1 MNKEKTLKLIELSHE
16 EKSVIFDKIA
26 GLTYSPEESS
36 EYIKA
41 IRKLMWSILPEHL
54 TDALEDLKKP
64 FPEYAGIKVT
74 NLPVDSVITG
84 SPHNNETGRLF
95 KSGSV
100 TENILVGMGAILGE
114 PYSIAHEGYE
124 LVNNLTP
131 HKEKASDYTGLGSAV
146 ELDFHIENAAQVYQE
161 EGDTSPFV
169 LILLGV
175 REDTQAK
182 PLTRISDA
190 RKALK
195 QLSAD
200 DIAVLRERSF
210 IIKVPHRWR
219 SATVTP
225 RDNTELVPVVSGP
238 INAPRITVAFYPDM
252 VIPVNSRAQEALEKL
267 HITIRSVAEGIHI
280 TPGTMVIINN
290 NFMLHSR
297 DQFTANYDE
306 NGRAYRWV
314 QRIFV
319 TKNLWPFRNFSCQ
332 GERIYN
338 AKLLTADQK
347 CTDE

>member
-1 MNKEKTLKLIELSHE
+1 MEIAMNTEITMKFIELSHE
-16 EKSVIFDKIA
+16 EKLTISDAIS
-26 GLTYSPEESS
+26 GLTYSPEGKI

-41 IRKLMWSILPEHL
+41 IRKRMWSVLPEHII
-54 TDALEDLKKP
+54 DALEGLKNP
-64 FPEYAGIKVT
+64 FPEYAGIKIT
-74 NLPVDSVITG
+74 NLPIDSIITG
-84 SPHNNETGRLF
+84 SPHNDETGRLF
-95 KSGSV
+95 KNGCL
-100 TENILVGMGAILGE
+100 TENLLVGMGSILGE

-131 HKEKASDYTGLGSAV
+131 HKEKASDFTGLGSAV
-146 ELDFHIENAAQVYQE
+146 ELDFHIENAAQVYQD

-169 LILLGV
+169 LMLLGV

-195 QLSAD
+195 LLSAE
-200 DIAVLRERSF
+200 DIEVLREASF

-225 RDNTELVPVVSGP
+225 KDNTGLVPVVSGP
-238 INAPRITVAFYPDM
+238 LNAPRITVAFYPDM
-252 VIPVNSRAQEALEKL
+252 VIPVNSRALDALNKL
-267 HITIRSVAEGIHI
+267 HTAIQDVAESIHI

-297 DQFTANYDE
+297 DKFEANYDE
-306 NGRAYRWV
+306 NERAYRWV

-319 TKNLWPFRNFSCQ
+319 TKSLWPFRNFCSQ

-338 AKLLTADQK
+338 AKLLTADQ
-347 CTDE
+347 